1 MICAGGALA
10 WLNLPSED
18 PMTIFS
24 SVAIVMGATLLFAI
38 LLEART
44 GARSLLRADL
54 LMLLA
59 LYGLTFLEF
68 LLPQDRFLTAVTAQ
82 AAADGTAAV
91 LVGFAGLA
99 LGRHFV
105 VRSPWPRASAAPLHF
120 PGRAIAFVFMGC
132 LFIGYF
138 HMLWAV
144 DFDVTELVA
153 EMMEPRFA
161 QPWGRGRLGGWARS
175 RTNPCRRNA

>member
-1 MICAGGALA
+1 MICSGVALA

-18 PMTIFS
+18 AMTIFS
-24 SVAIVMGATLLFAI
+24 SVAIVMGATLLLAI

-68 LLPQDRFLTAVTAQ
+68 LFPQDRFPTAVTTQ

-91 LVGFAGLA
+91 LVGFVGLA
-99 LGRHFV
+99 LGRHLV
-105 VRSPWPRASAAPLHF
+105 VRSPWPRASI
-120 PGRAIAFVFMGC
+120 RIS
-132 LFIGYF
+132 
-138 HMLWAV
+138 W
-144 DFDVTELVA
+144 
-153 EMMEPRFA
+153 
-161 QPWGRGRLGGWARS
+161 
-175 RTNPCRRNA
+175 